1 MAVITQNYDIDLKAT
16 GAFPVVKCSQFDT
29 GSRKIIFTVY
39 DGWELA
45 KIDGCLARVDGTR
58 SDGVEFSRSCSVG
71 EGSKVSFTITQ
82 EMTKSAGKHAAEL
95 VIFDASGNPIG
106 TQNFMIEVEAATMVR
121 DSAASAD
128 DRTLYD
134 QYTSSIDAKF
144 NEISKT
150 IGDKASELVKTA
162 EDINA
167 LVGASSEPI
176 TIFNGSVGL
185 TSTQDV
191 DKLVVTYD
199 PITGLVHAWATGDVS
214 IENQSDKT
222 DFVLCEIPAKY
233 CPDADYFDGQNIYYV
248 FVDNMREIMAGNT
261 DNNWVSF
268 YLSKKSDDACN
279 LCFRL
284 AQPISQHEAV
294 YQISL
299 NATWYARG
307 GKYIGVSQI
316 GTGGNTVT
324 VGTTTTGE
332 PGTQASVVNSGT
344 AKDVVLDFTIPRGAD
359 GSGSSYT
366 LPVATASTLG
376 GVKIGSG
383 ISVTSDGTIS
393 AAGGDNN
400 HAGTGTNSI
409 ALGVGA
415 RAASEDSIA
424 IGHSAQS
431 TSVNGGNITIGYNA
445 QCVQGSGDW
454 YSLAADAIAIGNS
467 SKCDDASCIAMGS
480 GAYAGG
486 NSISHGKRIAIGS
499 QAKCTSYNSVVLGA
513 NSTDGGEDTVSVGSS
528 YEQRRIVNVGTP
540 TAGTDAATKAYVDA
554 LETKLTALEAR
565 VAALE
570 AK

>member
-344 AKDVVLDFTIPRGAD
+344 AKDVVLDFTIPSGGGGAD
-359 GSGSSYT
+359 FGGTGDNSILITRNDAKASGANSIR
-366 LPVATASTLG
+366 
-376 GVKIGSG
+376 IGNSQG
-383 ISVTSDGTIS
+383 ITDND
-393 AAGGDNN
+393 AAGDN
-400 HAGTGTNSI
+400 
-409 ALGVGA
+409 
-415 RAASEDSIA
+415 SIA
-424 IGHSAQS
+424 IGRS
-431 TSVNGGNITIGYNA
+431 TSADYDGDIAIGWQSQTGGNAHNCQNLAIGWNATAGVGANDAKTIAIGYTA
-445 QCVQGSGDW
+445 GAGGG
-454 YSLAADAIAIGNS
+454 YSIAIGNLAKTS
-467 SKCDDASCIAMGS
+467 ALRSV
-480 GAYAGG
+480 
-486 NSISHGKRIAIGS
+486 AIGD
-499 QAKCTSYNSVVLGA
+499 K
-513 NSTDGGEDTVSVGSS
+513 STTTDADTVSVGNSTTK
-528 YEQRRIVNVGTP
+528 RRIVNVGTP
-540 TAGTDAATKAYVDA
+540 TADTDAATKAYVDA